1 MSEPRH
7 VLVVC
12 MGNYCRSPLAALLIS
27 ATSDGAIEAKSAGL
41 RDWHIGEA
49 AHPLMITT
57 AADLG
62 YDLTRHRG
70 AELTPE
76 LIEWADALVAVDD
89 ETARALAE
97 RAPGRP
103 VHVLAGGVADPYK
116 QPPQAFID
124 AAHQIERAA
133 REYSTSGL
141 ADRP

>member
-41 RDWHIGEA
+41 RDWHVGEA
-49 AHPLMITT
+49 AHPLMVTT

-103 VHVLAGGVADPYK
+103 VHVLAAWSRRPVQAATASVHRRCTPDRAGRAGV
-116 QPPQAFID
+116 F
-124 AAHQIERAA
+124 HF
-133 REYSTSGL
+133 
-141 ADRP
+141 RPR